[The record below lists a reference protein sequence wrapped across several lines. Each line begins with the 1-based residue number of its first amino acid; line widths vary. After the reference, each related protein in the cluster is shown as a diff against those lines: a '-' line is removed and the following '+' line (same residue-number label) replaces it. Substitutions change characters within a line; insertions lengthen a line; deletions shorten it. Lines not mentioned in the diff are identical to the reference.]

1 AALCCKSSAVL
12 LAERLPTP
20 HVRGEPRACRRPAKE
35 GLSAEKPRRLH
46 HSIRV
51 RAGKLNIRN
60 ALGFSDQALRGASSA
75 FSGCGRIGMPPAAVG
90 SYAADWE
97 NVPQGGELRPHG
109 GTLVNGRG
117 FPVNHHKL
125 EAGNI
130 EGAKL
135 GSCCFPGIG
144 LMRRSPS
151 PAISGPDHT

>member
-1 AALCCKSSAVL
+1 
-12 LAERLPTP
+12 
-20 HVRGEPRACRRPAKE
+20 
-35 GLSAEKPRRLH
+35 
-46 HSIRV
+46 
-51 RAGKLNIRN
+51 
-60 ALGFSDQALRGASSA
+60 GASSA

-135 GSCCFPGIG
+135 GSCCFTGIG

-151 PAISGPDHT
+151 PAISGPDHTKGSHLRRRPTRRPSFGEWSVLIATLALLALTAFSGFE